1 MVRPSWVRLSSRANG
16 APLSTASTS
25 PRQASSVAGGKAA
38 AGVGFCGSVIVAKCH
53 AGKGWPTWPANQF
66 NRAIGVPLIFHL
78 SPHAGRGGLTP
89 CQPFD
94 STCIHALE
102 RIADPDARDDAVG
115 GDLGQRHENESAL
128 EQLRMGQRQGR
139 VV

>member
-53 AGKGWPTWPANQF
+53 AGHRRPTCAAVQLAC
-66 NRAIGVPLIFHL
+66 RALAP
-78 SPHAGRGGLTP
+78 R
-89 CQPFD
+89 QPFD
-94 STCIHALE
+94 ARRVHALE
-102 RIADPDARDDAVG
+102 RIADPDPRDNAVG
-115 GDLGQRHENESAL
+115 CDLGEWDE
-128 EQLRMGQRQGR
+128 
-139 VV
+139 